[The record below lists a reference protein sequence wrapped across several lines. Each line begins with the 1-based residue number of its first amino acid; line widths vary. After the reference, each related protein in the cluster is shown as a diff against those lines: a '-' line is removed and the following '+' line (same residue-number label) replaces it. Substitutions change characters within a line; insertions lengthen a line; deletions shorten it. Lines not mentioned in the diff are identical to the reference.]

1 MGRICRKNIL
11 SQKPIRNMRI
21 LSGID
26 LLEFVKLN
34 VVILELIFWKQN
46 MKMCIIY
53 FVLRIKTNGRQQ
65 WM

>member
-26 LLEFVKLN
+26 LLEFVKLY

-46 MKMCIIY
+46 MKMFIIY